1 LSAGKSFL
9 CSSKETVRPQK
20 HLLVI
25 RRKYKKRTKVNKESP
40 LLKAK
45 KLGSYE
51 EGKTVTTNGFTFF
64 HNNLAHNLAEV
75 AECHTDLE
83 VVDLD
88 SM

>member
-25 RRKYKKRTKVNKESP
+25 RRKYKKSTKFNKENH

-45 KLGSYE
+45 QLDSCE
-51 EGKTVTTNGFTFF
+51 EGKTVLQNVLLCFIVI
-64 HNNLAHNLAEV
+64 LADYPIV
-75 AECHTDLE
+75 VIGCHMDLE
-83 VVDLD
+83 VVGLGL
-88 SM
+88 M

>member
-1 LSAGKSFL
+1 MSAGKSFL

-25 RRKYKKRTKVNKESP
+25 RRKYKKRTKVNKENH

-51 EGKTVTTNGFTFF
+51 EGKTVLQMVLLRFI
-64 HNNLAHNLAEV
+64 V
-75 AECHTDLE
+75 I
-83 VVDLD
+83 
-88 SM
+88 